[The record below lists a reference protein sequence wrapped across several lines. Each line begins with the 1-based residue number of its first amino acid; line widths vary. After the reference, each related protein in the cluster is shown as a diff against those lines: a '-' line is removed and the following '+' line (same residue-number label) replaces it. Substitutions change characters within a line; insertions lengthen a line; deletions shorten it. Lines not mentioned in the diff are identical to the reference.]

1 MDDVSYY
8 DPAHFAIKTIKF
20 TWKKKELIQIQ
31 TYHFLYLIG
40 GGMRVR
46 FGVRFSGL
54 VSRFRRFFMKIRMKS
69 GFGDGSNL
77 GFSFEEVVLE
87 ENKSDCSTKK
97 E

>member
-1 MDDVSYY
+1 
-8 DPAHFAIKTIKF
+8 
-20 TWKKKELIQIQ
+20 
-31 TYHFLYLIG
+31 
-40 GGMRVR
+40 MRVR

-87 ENKSDCSTKK
+87 ENKSDCSTEK